1 MPSSTVNPLVVTVA
15 QAAELLGL
23 SRAKIYLLIDAGDL
37 RRVKIG
43 RATRIPFS
51 DIEALIDAGIGG

>member
-43 RATRIPFS
+43 RATRIPVV
-51 DIEALIDAGIGG
+51 DITALIEDGIA